1 MAFSIR
7 LDAATERALTR
18 LRRRRGQTTADVV
31 REAVAAYAARLD
43 GGELRP
49 SNAFETLAPFIGA
62 VDGGGS
68 RRSERTGEG
77 FRQLLKPKKRARR
90 SR

>member
-18 LRRRRGQTTADVV
+18 LRRRRGQTTAEIV
-31 REAVAAYAARLD
+31 REAVAAYAAS
-43 GGELRP
+43 GERGVG
-49 SNAFETLAPFIGA
+49 SANAYDRLAPFIGA
-62 VDGGGS
+62 ADSGGS
-68 RRSERTGEG
+68 RRSEHTGEG
-77 FRQLLKPKKRARR
+77 FRAILTGPKRARR